1 MADLGLSLCGLLCRT
16 EVFMCTL
23 VTYQGG
29 PYKTLIKKNL
39 INKGLIGKGK
49 LCGNMRKMCWQDSF
63 I

>member
-1 MADLGLSLCGLLCRT
+1 
-16 EVFMCTL
+16 MCTL